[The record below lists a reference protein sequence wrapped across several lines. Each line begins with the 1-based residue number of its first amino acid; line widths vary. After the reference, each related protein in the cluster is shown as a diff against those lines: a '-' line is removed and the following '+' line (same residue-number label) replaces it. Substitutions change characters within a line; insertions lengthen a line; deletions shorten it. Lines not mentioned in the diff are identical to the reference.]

1 MLWDYL
7 KSIISYKEKL
17 KRENK
22 NKTKKKCPFFIEY
35 HQRRTEDKQFV
46 ENMGILKAIV
56 NPSWSNGRT
65 DKETHPLLGLVC
77 FINTADS
84 AYE

>member
-7 KSIISYKEKL
+7 KSIISYKT

-22 NKTKKKCPFFIEY
+22 NQTKNVLLFIEY

-46 ENMGILKAIV
+46 ENMGI
-56 NPSWSNGRT
+56 
-65 DKETHPLLGLVC
+65 
-77 FINTADS
+77 
-84 AYE
+84 